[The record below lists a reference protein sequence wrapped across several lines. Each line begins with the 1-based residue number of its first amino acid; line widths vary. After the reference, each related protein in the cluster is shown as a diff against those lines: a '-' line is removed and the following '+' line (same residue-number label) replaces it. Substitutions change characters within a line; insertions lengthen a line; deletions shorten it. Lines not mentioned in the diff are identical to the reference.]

1 MKNIVIEYFNILA
14 YIITG
19 IVFSIAS
26 FLIIINIYHYKNV
39 NEVYKTQDSN
49 YEIKDNLKYKLDNI
63 KSNINNLPSSTNP
76 NFIAYS
82 KIQTKLNICYEKID
96 IEQFDK
102 LLTKT
107 DISISDVYNM
117 QQFYKLNIANE
128 CLIKQL
134 YTLVDDED
142 NSINNLASFNLVKPF
157 IKNNIDQ
164 LKESS
169 DYIEKVIKSNSS
181 YKFTNDFTKSS
192 IYDEVKD
199 SYYKIIND
207 YNNSIDFIYD
217 ISIWYKNEV
226 GENT

>member
-49 YEIKDNLKYKLDNI
+49 YEIKDNL
-63 KSNINNLPSSTNP
+63 PSSTNP
-76 NFIAYS
+76 IFIAYS